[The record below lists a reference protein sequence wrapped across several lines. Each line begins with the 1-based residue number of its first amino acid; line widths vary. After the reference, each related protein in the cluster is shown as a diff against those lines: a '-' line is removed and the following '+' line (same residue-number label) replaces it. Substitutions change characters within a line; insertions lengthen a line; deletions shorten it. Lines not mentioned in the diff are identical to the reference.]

1 MRGCGQWNFAWLVG
15 LGLSAG
21 FGPAPARSSEVQ
33 LLQQRWFEARTAH
46 FHIYSCGAPQEV
58 NGLAARLEQ
67 FCEAYTLLAGAKA
80 VASPPIVVMAFPD
93 PESIKP
99 FLPLYQGR
107 PANLSGFFKRGSDEN
122 LIVLALP
129 PTNSAFTG
137 MDVIFHE
144 YAHLLFRHNARIWP
158 LWLNEGMA
166 DVYSTFETTGYT
178 VRIGKPIQ
186 PYLRLLAR
194 ERLLPLADLFAV
206 TRDSPQYNERERQG
220 IFYAQS
226 WLLTHY
232 LMAGGELTYQ
242 ARFGLFTKLLREGQF
257 PDQAFTN
264 ALRTTL
270 PTMDGELRRYLE
282 RGSFAPIQWAV
293 PMNLVSPKALTTR
306 AIAPVETSCRL
317 GDVLFRIGRLD
328 AAESY
333 FAQARKLAPASP
345 LPYEGLGLLAAERER
360 PSQAVRD
367 LKEALQRGS
376 TSFLAWFTYAREK
389 YRLTAESGNRYA
401 PLPKT
406 AAMEIRS
413 SLKKSI
419 ALMPNFAP
427 AHQLLGF
434 FETVQGED
442 LAAAEQHLQLAI
454 QLEPEN
460 PSYLISLAQVQFR
473 KRDPGTAR
481 RTLEPLLLPNADVN
495 LRQHAEELIQE
506 VGRNRSGK

>member
-1 MRGCGQWNFAWLVG
+1 MIRYPRRMLAWLVPIC
-15 LGLSAG
+15 LSLSISCVLAQSG
-21 FGPAPARSSEVQ
+21 GDA
-33 LLQQRWFEARTAH
+33 LLQRGWFETRTAH
-46 FHIYSCGAPQEV
+46 FNIYSCGAPQEV

-93 PESIKP
+93 PDSMKP
-99 FLPLYQGR
+99 FLPLYQGK
-107 PANLSGFFKRGSDEN
+107 PANLAGFFKRGNDEN

-137 MDVIFHE
+137 LEVIFHE
-144 YAHLLFRHNARIWP
+144 YAHVLFRHNARIWP
-158 LWLNEGMA
+158 LWLGEGMA
-166 DVYSTFETTGYT
+166 DVYCTFETTGYT
-178 VRIGKPIQ
+178 IRIGKPMP

-194 ERLLPLADLFAV
+194 ERLLPLAELFAI

-232 LMAGGELTYQ
+232 LMAGGQLTYQ
-242 ARFGLFTKLLREGQF
+242 ARFGLFTQLLREGQF
-257 PDQAFTN
+257 PEQAFSN
-264 ALRTTL
+264 ALRTSL
-270 PTMDGELRRYLE
+270 PTMDAELRRYLE
-282 RGSFAPIQWAV
+282 RGAFAPIQWAV
-293 PMNLVSPKALTTR
+293 PMNLGSPKALTTR
-306 AIAPVETSCRL
+306 AVTPVETWCRL
-317 GDVLFRIGRLD
+317 GDVLLRIDRLD

-333 FAQARKLAPASP
+333 FARAQKLAPASP
-345 LPYEGLGLLAAERER
+345 LPCEGLGLLAAGRE
-360 PSQAVRD
+360 QHAEAVRK
-367 LKEALQRGS
+367 LKDSLQLGS

-389 YRLTAESGNRYA
+389 YRLTADSGSRYA
-401 PLPKT
+401 RLPKT

-413 SLKKSI
+413 SLLKSI
-419 ALMPNFAP
+419 ALMPDFGP

-442 LAAAEQHLQLAI
+442 LAEAERHLQRAI

-473 KRDPGTAR
+473 KRDPGAAQH
-481 RTLEPLLLPNADVN
+481 TLEPLLLPNADPK
-495 LRQHAEELIQE
+495 LRQHAEELIRDFSRMRP
-506 VGRNRSGK
+506 GT